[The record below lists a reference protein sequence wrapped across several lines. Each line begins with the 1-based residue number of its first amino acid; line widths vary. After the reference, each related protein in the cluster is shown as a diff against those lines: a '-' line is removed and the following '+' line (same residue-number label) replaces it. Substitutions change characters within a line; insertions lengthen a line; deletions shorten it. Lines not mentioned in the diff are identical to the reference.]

1 MSSQFSYELDERQI
15 KILMQDAELDGHETL
30 WSKFESLEPNANCK
44 TTSVQIGNY
53 IPKFNVSISRSVIV
67 PVLFIVLIGGLS
79 AMLFSFVDFKK
90 KETIDKEIPLV
101 ANPENLKKTEVTTA
115 KLVKP
120 VEVKTAP
127 IATVAVNTTSV
138 TNTSTTPT
146 VTASEPKK
154 EEMAKTAPIT
164 TVSAAVIKES
174 DNAKVV
180 SKNTSTQTTP
190 TIIKKKKKKV
200 AAEELPTIKTVT
212 NLNEGVSEPE
222 LDLK

>member
-15 KILMQDAELDGHETL
+15 KILMQDAELDGHEAL
-30 WSKFESLEPNANCK
+30 WSKFESLEPSANCK

-101 ANPENLKKTEVTTA
+101 ANPENFKKPEVTTA

-127 IATVAVNTTSV
+127 IATVAVNTASM
-138 TNTSTTPT
+138 TNTPTTPT
-146 VTASEPKK
+146 VTVSEPKK

-164 TVSAAVIKES
+164 SVSAAVIKES

-180 SKNTSTQTTP
+180 SKNMSTQTTP
-190 TIIKKKKKKV
+190 TVIKKKKKKV
-200 AAEELPTIKTVT
+200 AAEELPTIKAVT